1 MENTLKMFKSIN
13 NQKLYNYTLEELG
26 SQYKLNHN
34 PQILANVFIRNYG
47 LIKSCGTKFFTLQ
60 DDDISSISV
69 STLDYC
75 LLNFNINKDLKFTT
89 YFYSVL
95 IKNFK
100 TEQKSRLYDK
110 RKYNYLSK
118 LNYFIDNENNDL
130 DYSEDNL
137 LSVINFKDLDLW
149 VDYEQCYTINYSDTL
164 LKITI
169 NESKLLTDKEKQY
182 CNVIIDSNTVLSKT
196 DLSEILNVSRPTLYS
211 IIKSLKDNIKKIL
224 LD

>member
-1 MENTLKMFKSIN
+1 MENTLKMFKPID

-26 SQYKLNHN
+26 SQYILNHN
-34 PQILANVFIRNYG
+34 PQILANAFIRNYG

-75 LLNFNINKDLKFTT
+75 LLNFDINKDLKFTT
-89 YFYSVL
+89 YFYSIL

-100 TEQKSRLYDK
+100 TEQKSRLYNK
-110 RKYNYLSK
+110 RKYNYLYK
-118 LNYFIDNENNDL
+118 LDCLTVTDNENNDL
-130 DYSEDNL
+130 W
-137 LSVINFKDLDLW
+137 F
-149 VDYEQCYTINYSDTL
+149 DYEQCYTINYLDTLHSDSL

-182 CNVIIDSNTVLSKT
+182 CNVIIDSDTVLNKT

-211 IIKSLKDNIKKIL
+211 IIKSLKHKINKIL